1 MIRSM
6 QRFLKPEY
14 FFQPGQIFRR
24 LARRGVVQPEV
35 SVVVPWGLSMT
46 VNPSETVGHA
56 LWHLGVYDLIASEI
70 AWRLLQPGETA
81 VDVGANVGVMS
92 GLMAR
97 RVGSRGS
104 VTAFEPHPKV
114 FGFLQRN
121 VNSWQKSGLPIGSV
135 QIRQLALSRTGGE
148 GEMSEPPSFSGN
160 YGLASLEPDAGTHES
175 RPEGRFVVRTA
186 RMDAEIPGPVHL
198 LKVDVEGHEAKVFA
212 GAESLLKSGVIR
224 DILFED
230 HHPFPSEPTTMLQAA
245 GYTLFFMTRTFW
257 GPVLARPEEAREMQP
272 WLPPNWLATKNPER
286 ALKLCKPSGWKVLG

>member
-1 MIRSM
+1 MIHSL

-24 LARRGVVQPEV
+24 LARRGVVPPEV

-46 VNPSETVGHA
+46 VNPAETVGHA

-97 RVGSRGS
+97 RAGPGGN

-121 VNSWQKSGLPIGSV
+121 LNSWQKSGLPLGSV
-135 QIRQLALSRTGGE
+135 QIRQLALSRTAGE
-148 GEMSEPPSFSGN
+148 AEMSEPASFSGN
-160 YGLASLEPDAGTHES
+160 YGLASLEPNGEAQGAG
-175 RPEGRFVVRTA
+175 PEGRFMVRTA
-186 RMDAEIPGPVHL
+186 RMDEEIPGPVHF

-212 GAESLLKSGVIR
+212 GAEGLLKSGSIR
-224 DILFED
+224 DILFEE
-230 HHPFPSEPTTMLQAA
+230 HHPFPSEPTSILQAA
-245 GYTLFFMTRTFW
+245 GYTLFFITRSFF
-257 GPVLARPEEAREMQP
+257 GPVLARPEEAREMPP

-286 ALKLCKPSGWKVLG
+286 ALELCNSSGWKVLA